1 LHAGAGLCHPA
12 IQERSSKPLRSCCM
26 PHHPAANSLEWLSV
40 SPSGRMGSV
49 VNRWIHIYISTDP
62 RRHLTVDR
70 ARSYIYWSAP
80 P

>member
-40 SPSGRMGSV
+40 SPSGRMVSILYSRPQNTLFYSRV
-49 VNRWIHIYISTDP
+49 
-62 RRHLTVDR
+62 
-70 ARSYIYWSAP
+70 
-80 P
+80 